1 VLTIGLLPARLDGGG
16 GNLRETETGKEGGV
30 ERDLRLGGAN
40 WGGLAGRAVRFGGA
54 DILSLSPT
62 RRLGSCHADAEARK
76 EGRRQ
81 WNEGLV
87 GAGWGLGVRVAR
99 GSRVRACAVPLGGR
113 AGVRLTVRAG
123 SVGSRLLFRF
133 GSLLSLH
140 LSRRATHGAIWQLV
154 RLPRLLGTI
163 ARKYGTSHVL
173 PLDQLSSIGYLLHY

>member
-76 EGRRQ
+76 EGRRH

-99 GSRVRACAVPLGGR
+99 GYGRVRR
-113 AGVRLTVRAG
+113 RWAGVRLTVRAG

>member
-1 VLTIGLLPARLDGGG
+1 MSRGRRGEEGRPPSLERRAR
-16 GNLRETETGKEGGV
+16 R
-30 ERDLRLGGAN
+30 
-40 WGGLAGRAVRFGGA
+40 
-54 DILSLSPT
+54 
-62 RRLGSCHADAEARK
+62 RRLGAR
-76 EGRRQ
+76 R
-81 WNEGLV
+81 
-87 GAGWGLGVRVAR
+87 AR
-99 GSRVRACAVPLGGR
+99 GAWLAGTGVCGAVGR